1 MTSTDDLAYQ
11 NLDPNTVLAAV
22 ESQGHAC
29 DGHLLVLNSYEN
41 RVYQVGIDNSRPLIA
56 KFYRPGRW
64 DDATILEEH
73 AFALQLAEGEVPL
86 IAPIKDRLERTL
98 FRHAGHRFALFPSR
112 GGRPPNLED
121 PEHQRLLGRFLGR
134 LHAIGLTR
142 RYAYRPVLD
151 VDTFGEAS
159 VRYLLDN
166 EFIPADLEPAYRSLT
181 IDLLQQVR
189 WCYERAGTVD
199 LIRLHGDC
207 HTGNILWTDD
217 GPHLVDLDDSRRG
230 PAVQDLWMFLSGDRQ
245 DQETSLNTLLE
256 GYCQFSHFN
265 VTELH
270 LIEALRTLRMM
281 HHYAWLA
288 RRWQDPAFPRAFP
301 WFNSQRCWEQHILDL
316 REQAPLMAE
325 PPLPTY

>member
-73 AFALQLAEGEVPL
+73 AFALELAEDEVPL

-121 PEHQRLLGRFLGR
+121 PEHQRQLGRFLGR

-288 RRWQDPAFPRAFP
+288 RRWQAPAFPRAFP
-301 WFNSQRCWEQHILDL
+301 WFNSQRCWEQHILAL

-325 PPLPTY
+325 PPLTTY

>member
-1 MTSTDDLAYQ
+1 M
-11 NLDPNTVLAAV
+11 
-22 ESQGHAC
+22 
-29 DGHLLVLNSYEN
+29 
-41 RVYQVGIDNSRPLIA
+41 
-56 KFYRPGRW
+56 
-64 DDATILEEH
+64 
-73 AFALQLAEGEVPL
+73 
-86 IAPIKDRLERTL
+86 
-98 FRHAGHRFALFPSR
+98 
-112 GGRPPNLED
+112 
-121 PEHQRLLGRFLGR
+121 
-134 LHAIGLTR
+134 TR

-189 WCYERAGTVD
+189 WCYERAGSVD

-256 GYCQFSHFN
+256 GYCQFCHFN

-325 PPLPTY
+325 PPLTTY

>member
-73 AFALQLAEGEVPL
+73 AFALELAEGEVPL

-121 PEHQRLLGRFLGR
+121 PEHQRHLGRVLGR

-325 PPLPTY
+325 PPLTTY